1 MMKQEASFDT
11 HLYLVRHGETDFN
24 RKRMVQGRGIDAPLN
39 AEGQAQA
46 KALASR
52 AKTMPLDAI
61 YASTLLRARETA
73 SFVANVHPGVP
84 ITFLRDL
91 EEMSWGIY
99 EGQGQSPEM
108 QAAFEKMRAEWSDG
122 NYDYRA
128 EEGESVYEVQARG
141 KKAIEHIVANH
152 NGEHVMVVAHG
163 RFLRILLAT
172 LLGDYGLVRMEEI
185 KHANTGLNHLVFSDE
200 TYKAHLLNCTSH
212 LQDA

>member
-1 MMKQEASFDT
+1 MNQKLAHET

-24 RKRMVQGRGIDAPLN
+24 RRRMVQGRGVDAPLN

-46 KALASR
+46 RALAAR
-52 AKTMPLDAI
+52 VGKMKVDAI

-84 ITFLRDL
+84 VTYLRDL

-99 EGQGQSPEM
+99 EGQSQSPEM
-108 QAAFEKMRAEWSDG
+108 RAAFDNMRSEWLGG

-128 EEGESVYEVQARG
+128 KDGESVYEVQARG
-141 KKAIEHIVANH
+141 KQAISHIVEKH
-152 NGEHVMVVAHG
+152 PGEHVLVVAHG

-172 LLGDYGLVRMEEI
+172 LLREYGLARMEEI
-185 KHANTGLNHLVFSDE
+185 KHANTGLNHLVFSDDS
-200 TYKAHLLNCTSH
+200 YNAHLLNCTSH
-212 LQDA
+212 LEDA

>member
-1 MMKQEASFDT
+1 MNPEFSNET

-39 AEGQAQA
+39 TEGQAQA
-46 KALASR
+46 KALAARVS
-52 AKTMPLDAI
+52 KMKVDAI

-99 EGQGQSPEM
+99 EGRGQSPEM
-108 QAAFEKMRAEWSDG
+108 RAAFDKMRSEWSSG

-141 KKAIEHIVANH
+141 KQAISHIVDQHA
-152 NGEHVMVVAHG
+152 GEHVLVVAHG

-172 LLGDYGLVRMEEI
+172 LLGEYGLARMEEI
-185 KHANTGLNHLVFSDE
+185 KHANTGLNHLVFSDDS
-200 TYKAHLLNCTSH
+200 YNAHLLNCTSH
-212 LQDA
+212 LEDA